1 MVYVLKIRQLEEIL
15 SDIYGN
21 LGWWPGESEDEIII
35 GAVLTQNTTWTNVTR
50 AMINL
55 RRENLNTLESLAD
68 GNIDLIREC
77 IRPAGFYNQKSGYLM
92 GIASEIR
99 KKGGMEAV
107 HEMSDAEAKI
117 FFISLKGIG
126 TETMEDILL
135 YALNRKKFVKDKY
148 AARLFSRLGFTESID
163 LLGKQVEQEFS
174 VDEIKNF
181 HGCIVEICKSFCRS
195 TPKCNE
201 CPLKDSCKY
210 YEKVFTEP

>member
-1 MVYVLKIRQLEEIL
+1 MEEIL

-50 AMINL
+50 AMSNL
-55 RRENLNTLESLAD
+55 RREKLNTLESLAD

-77 IRPAGFYNQKSGYLM
+77 IRPAGFYNQKSVYLV
-92 GIASEIR
+92 GIAREIR
-99 KKGGMEAV
+99 KKGGMKAV
-107 HEMSDAEAKI
+107 HEMSDLEAKR
-117 FFISLKGIG
+117 FFISLKGVG

-163 LLGKQVEQEFS
+163 DLGKQVEQEFS
-174 VDEIKNF
+174 VGEIKNF

-195 TPKCNE
+195 TPKCNL
-201 CPLKDSCKY
+201 CPVKDSCEY